1 LLFAL
6 RGYRQSP
13 AEVLGDALFTEHTL
27 HASTAGRVAC
37 EGEDSVLSSSEDS
50 EDLFEVQPVGEGP
63 SGETGLVVVRHIDVF
78 STSDTDLQPFFGR
91 VHVGYLPAHGRIVGL
106 SKTARIAEVF
116 ARRLQSPQQ
125 LCDNIAVRPACHVA
139 LNSACNSRA
148 RHTHQAGL
156 NDVAQPHGV
165 AVLLETWSLAE
176 ASASALPHSHHR
188 RRHQPPHVTSA
199 AVVGCFADRGSTWWQ
214 EFLCLVQMDDDVIA
228 TTAGAV
234 PLLTG
239 APAPPAVAAS
249 PALVDAADGPAD
261 DAERALAEAA
271 TQMVAIAMGSTQPLA
286 PGRLHPAAVR
296 YARALRCAT
305 AGYGA
310 VVDEVVAQAVA
321 LAAQSPATVVQPV
334 QQLDGSSVE
343 SHDLAVV
350 SMCEHHLL
358 PFYGTAHVAYSL
370 PPGPDG
376 QQGAAAP
383 LPRAALQAI
392 VDVFSRRLQVQE
404 RLTRQIA
411 EAVGSA
417 TGATGVMVL
426 TEAAHMCM
434 ASRGVEK
441 TASSTCST
449 ACTGVFASDA
459 GRRAAFLQRLRHR
472 REGSDLVLGSGVACT
487 GNGAC
492 CRCGPGTP

>member
-1 LLFAL
+1 MT
-6 RGYRQSP
+6 
-13 AEVLGDALFTEHTL
+13 DA
-27 HASTAGRVAC
+27 RC
-37 EGEDSVLSSSEDS
+37 
-50 EDLFEVQPVGEGP
+50 
-63 SGETGLVVVRHIDVF
+63 
-78 STSDTDLQPFFGR
+78 
-91 VHVGYLPAHGRIVGL
+91 
-106 SKTARIAEVF
+106 
-116 ARRLQSPQQ
+116 
-125 LCDNIAVRPACHVA
+125 
-139 LNSACNSRA
+139 
-148 RHTHQAGL
+148 THQAGL

-188 RRHQPPHVTSA
+188 RRHQLPHVTSA

-228 TTAGAV
+228 TTAGAA
-234 PLLTG
+234 PLLAH
-239 APAPPAVAAS
+239 APAPPVAAPP
-249 PALVDAADGPAD
+249 PALDAADVPAD
-261 DAERALAEAA
+261 ETERALAEAA
-271 TQMVAIAMGSTQPLA
+271 TQMVAIAMGAPQPPA

-296 YARALRCAT
+296 YARVLRCAT

-310 VVDEVVAQAVA
+310 VVDDVVAQAVA
-321 LAAQSPATVVQPV
+321 LAAHSPATPAPPEP
-334 QQLDGSSVE
+334 LDGGAVE

-358 PFYGTAHVAYSL
+358 PFYGTANVAYSL

-376 QQGAAAP
+376 NPGATAP

-411 EAVGSA
+411 EAVGSV

-449 ACTGVFASDA
+449 ACTGVFATDA

-472 REGSDLVLGSGVACT
+472 REGSDLVLGNGVACT

>member
-1 LLFAL
+1 M
-6 RGYRQSP
+6 
-13 AEVLGDALFTEHTL
+13 
-27 HASTAGRVAC
+27 
-37 EGEDSVLSSSEDS
+37 
-50 EDLFEVQPVGEGP
+50 
-63 SGETGLVVVRHIDVF
+63 
-78 STSDTDLQPFFGR
+78 
-91 VHVGYLPAHGRIVGL
+91 
-106 SKTARIAEVF
+106 
-116 ARRLQSPQQ
+116 
-125 LCDNIAVRPACHVA
+125 
-139 LNSACNSRA
+139 
-148 RHTHQAGL
+148 

-188 RRHQPPHVTSA
+188 RRHQPPHVTSSS
-199 AVVGCFADRGSTWWQ
+199 VVGCFADRGSSWWE
-214 EFLCLVQMDDDVIA
+214 EFVCLVQLDGAAVIP
-228 TTAGAV
+228 AGM
-234 PLLTG
+234 LTG
-239 APAPPAVAAS
+239 APPPPAAVTPP
-249 PALVDAADGPAD
+249 PALDGADGLVTPAD
-261 DAERALAEAA
+261 EVERALAEAA
-271 TQMVAIAMGSTQPLA
+271 TQMVATAIGSPQLPA
-286 PGRLHPAAVR
+286 PTRLHPAAVR

-310 VVDEVVAQAVA
+310 VVEEVVAQACA
-321 LAAQSPATVVQPV
+321 LAARSPALPPALVQELSPAE
-334 QQLDGSSVE
+334 QLEGSVVE

-370 PPGPDG
+370 PSTAVSPP
-376 QQGAAAP
+376 P

-417 TGATGVMVL
+417 TGASGVMVL

-449 ACTGVFASDA
+449 ACTGVFAADA
-459 GRRAAFLQRLRHR
+459 SRRAAFLQRLRRR
-472 REGSDLVLGSGVACT
+472 REGADLVLGTGV
-487 GNGAC
+487 C